1 MFAKLSIRTQIILF
15 VLVAA
20 AAISAV
26 GLGGIYAAR
35 QGVQALESEHRHSL
49 QPLSSLKNNI
59 NTLMQDTRFRM
70 AGVLLEQM
78 SIEGSKNHAANAA
91 QEVPRLWHEYAS
103 LAVQDE
109 GQNAEEAAL
118 LKEGEAGI
126 QLVGA
131 FYQKLLTA
139 YKNNDKATLGS
150 MLEEEWPPLHT
161 AFMKVLDKLAPLQE
175 KQSQQ
180 VYQAH
185 RDLVT
190 RLIAI
195 AAAVAVLGT
204 LALVGIG
211 WLFTRAGSRALN
223 DAAIAANRIAEGD
236 FTVRIDTSRTDEIG
250 RLLNA
255 MQRMTVS
262 LSALVADV
270 RISTETIEVASQQ
283 IAAGNADLSARTES
297 EASSLE
303 ETASSMQELASTVKQ
318 NADNAHQANR
328 LAAIASDIAVKGGD
342 AVGEVVGTMGSIKA
356 SSHKIADIV
365 GVIDGIAFQ
374 TNILALNAA
383 VEAARSGEH
392 GRGFAVVASEV
403 RNLAQRSA
411 AAAKEIKTLIVE
423 SVDKVD
429 SGAKLVDATGKT
441 MGEIVSSVK
450 QVADIMAEIT
460 AASQE
465 QSAGIA
471 QVSQAI
477 AQIENVTQQNASL
490 VEQAADAAR
499 SLHEQAGSLTRAVSV
514 FKLDA
519 AQTTPAALSETP
531 TAAVPSDAVVQ
542 VLPEKSAARR
552 GRLVHLSIPAQSEAA

>member
-1 MFAKLSIRTQIILF
+1 MFSKLSIRTQIILF

-20 AAISAV
+20 MAIAAV
-26 GLGGIYAAR
+26 GAGGIYAAR
-35 QGVQALESEHRHSL
+35 KGAQALESEHRHSL
-49 QPLSSLKNNI
+49 QPLAALKNNI
-59 NTLMQDTRFRM
+59 NTLMQETRFRM

-78 SIEGSKNHAANAA
+78 SVEGSKNHAASAA

-109 GQNAEEAAL
+109 GQSAEEAAL
-118 LKEGEAGI
+118 LKDGENGI
-126 QLVGA
+126 RLVDA
-131 FYQKLLTA
+131 FYQKLLAA
-139 YKNNDKATLGS
+139 YKNNDKAALST

-180 VYQAH
+180 VYQSH
-185 RDLVT
+185 RGLVST
-190 RLIAI
+190 LIGI
-195 AAAVAVLGT
+195 AAAVAALAT

-211 WLFTRAGSRALN
+211 WLFTRAVSRALN
-223 DAAIAANRIAEGD
+223 DAATAADRIAEGD
-236 FTVRIDTSRTDEIG
+236 FTVRVDSARTDEIG

-255 MQRMTVS
+255 MQRMTVN
-262 LSALVADV
+262 LSALVSDV
-270 RISTETIEVASQQ
+270 RVSTEAIEVASQQ

-303 ETASSMQELASTVKQ
+303 ETASSMQELASTVRQ
-318 NADNAHQANR
+318 NADNAQQANR
-328 LAAIASDIAVKGGD
+328 LAAVAADIAVKGGASVD
-342 AVGEVVGTMGSIKA
+342 QVVDTMGAIRA

-411 AAAKEIKTLIVE
+411 AAAKEIKALIDE

-429 SGAKLVDATGKT
+429 SGARLADATGKT
-441 MGEIVSSVK
+441 MGEIVGSVK

-477 AQIENVTQQNASL
+477 AQIESVTQQNASL
-490 VEQAADAAR
+490 VEQAADAAS
-499 SLHEQAGSLTRAVSV
+499 SLHEQAGSLARAVSV
-514 FKLDA
+514 FKLERTQSA
-519 AQTTPAALSETP
+519 AQT
-531 TAAVPSDAVVQ
+531 Q
-542 VLPEKSAARR
+542 RK
-552 GRLVHLSIPAQSEAA
+552 SEAAQPETVVPLLPQASSRRRGNKLASSEPGAAQAA

>member
-1 MFAKLSIRTQIILF
+1 MFSRLSIRTQIILF

-20 AAISAV
+20 VAIVAV
-26 GLGGIYAAR
+26 GAGGIYAAR
-35 QGVQALESEHRHSL
+35 KGAQALESEHRHSL
-49 QPLSSLKNNI
+49 QPLSALKNNI
-59 NTLMQDTRFRM
+59 STLMQETRFRM

-78 SIEGSKNHAANAA
+78 SVEGSKNHAAAAA

-103 LAVQDE
+103 MAVQDA
-109 GQNAEEAAL
+109 GQNADEAEL

-126 QLVGA
+126 KLVDA
-131 FYQKLLTA
+131 FYQKLLAA
-139 YKNNDKATLGS
+139 YKNNDKAALS
-150 MLEEEWPPLHT
+150 AMLEDEWPPLHT

-180 VYQAH
+180 AYQAH
-185 RDLVT
+185 SSLVT
-190 RLIAI
+190 TLIRSAT
-195 AAAVAVLGT
+195 AVAVLAT
-204 LALVGIG
+204 LTLIGLG
-211 WLFTRAGSRALN
+211 WLFTRAVSRALTE
-223 DAAIAANRIAEGD
+223 AATAADRIAEGD
-236 FTVRIDTSRTDEIG
+236 FTVRIDASRSDEIG
-250 RLLNA
+250 KLLKA
-255 MQRMTVS
+255 MHRMTAK
-262 LSALVADV
+262 LSALVAEV
-270 RISTETIEVASQQ
+270 RVSTETIEVASQQ
-283 IAAGNADLSARTES
+283 IANGNADLSARTES

-303 ETASSMQELASTVKQ
+303 ETASSMQELASTVRQ
-318 NADNAHQANR
+318 NADNAQQANR
-328 LAAIASDIAVKGGD
+328 LAAVASEIAVKGGD
-342 AVGEVVGTMGSIKA
+342 AVDQVVGTMGAIRD

-411 AAAKEIKTLIVE
+411 AAAKEIKELITA

-429 SGAKLVDATGKT
+429 SGAKLADTTGKT

-499 SLHEQAGSLTRAVSV
+499 SLHEQAGALARSVSV
-514 FKLDA
+514 FRLEGRQTSAGQKADA
-519 AQTTPAALSETP
+519 AQPESL
-531 TAAVPSDAVVQ
+531 VQ
-542 VLPEKSAARR
+542 LLPHANVTVRSKVSAAS
-552 GRLVHLSIPAQSEAA
+552 LAQTAEAA